1 MTAVIA
7 GPDPA
12 ELIAAGALAVVG
24 LALIRPCVHAY
35 VAWFNRHLLPPT
47 AAGVR
52 APRRGRVSPPA
63 GLSPEPA
70 GTELA
75 AHPVTSRGRQAAET
89 LSPDSVSAASTPEG
103 AL

>member
-1 MTAVIA
+1 MS
-7 GPDPA
+7 DPIG
-12 ELIAAGALAVVG
+12 LLVAGAVAIVG

-35 VAWFNRHLLPPT
+35 VAWFGRHLLPP
-47 AAGVR
+47 AAEDVR
-52 APRRGRVSPPA
+52 ALRSGRVSSSA

-70 GTELA
+70 GTKLA
-75 AHPVTSRGRQAAET
+75 AHPETSRGRQAAET